1 MTSLTIDA
9 RRRMIQLS
17 WADGASADYPF
28 LWLRDNCPSGF
39 HPQTEERTFD
49 LLSVPAD
56 IAPAAANIED
66 GHLVIIWDR
75 PRHVSR
81 FPLGWLK
88 DHRPGYPMPDPAD
101 VPAVLWRGT
110 LAPEDLPCADATAVM
125 TDDGALLE
133 WLKAGRAYGLAL
145 IDGLPDDAEAGMAL
159 AQRIG
164 FLRET
169 NFGTTFDVVSKPD
182 PNNLAYTAHHLPV
195 HTDLTN
201 QETPPGFQFLHCLS
215 NDAVGGGSVFCD
227 GFAVADDIRLSDP
240 EAFSLLC
247 ETVIPMRFHDE
258 NTDIRHR
265 GTVIRT
271 TDRDVVREI
280 RFNAHLAG
288 IFDLPADEME
298 RYYRAY
304 RTYMAATRS
313 PDYSVSLT
321 LKAGQLVVFDNRR
334 VLHGRE
340 AFDPSTGF
348 RRLRGCYVDR
358 GEWNSRIRVLSR
370 RDADTGSATA
380 DAIEPAAAPL
390 ELVTSP

>member
-1 MTSLTIDA
+1 
-9 RRRMIQLS
+9 
-17 WADGASADYPF
+17 
-28 LWLRDNCPSGF
+28 
-39 HPQTEERTFD
+39 
-49 LLSVPAD
+49 
-56 IAPAAANIED
+56 
-66 GHLVIIWDR
+66 
-75 PRHVSR
+75 
-81 FPLGWLK
+81 
-88 DHRPGYPMPDPAD
+88 MPDPAD
-101 VPAVLWRGT
+101 IPAVLWRGT
-110 LAPEDLPCADATAVM
+110 LAPEDIPCADASAVM

-133 WLKAGRAYGLAL
+133 WLKAGRAYGLAM

-370 RDADTGSATA
+370 RDCRYRQRYRGCHRAGGGTLGSSTLGTCHLAIALKYRPAVKLAGRLMLGITGDLRRLRRLQLAVKSHP
-380 DAIEPAAAPL
+380 DFICC
-390 ELVTSP
+390 V